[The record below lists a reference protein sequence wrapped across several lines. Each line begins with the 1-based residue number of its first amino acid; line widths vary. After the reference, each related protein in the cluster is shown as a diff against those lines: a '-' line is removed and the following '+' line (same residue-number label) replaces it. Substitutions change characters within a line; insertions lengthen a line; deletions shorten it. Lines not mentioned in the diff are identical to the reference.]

1 MTSSITSLEKIE
13 LGDINQWI
21 SIRGRNTSNPI
32 LLYLHGGPGT
42 PVMPL
47 FRHFQIPLEDH
58 FIVVQWEQRG
68 AGKSFSWK
76 IPKETMIIEQFIS
89 DLHELIEI
97 LQKRFNKEKIYLM
110 GHSWGSILGTFTVQK
125 YPELFM
131 HILALV
137 KQVIQLRMK
146 K

>member
-1 MTSSITSLEKIE
+1 MTSSITSIEKIK

-47 FRHFQIPLEDH
+47 FRYFQAPLENH
-58 FIVVQWEQRG
+58 FVVVQWEQRG

-76 IPKETMIIEQFIS
+76 IPKKTMIIQQFIS
-89 DLHELIEI
+89 DLHELIE
-97 LQKRFNKEKIYLM
+97 K
-110 GHSWGSILGTFTVQK
+110 
-125 YPELFM
+125 
-131 HILALV
+131 
-137 KQVIQLRMK
+137 
-146 K
+146 